1 MKVTDCFTGEW
12 LKCSCS
18 ILDGLSSEDD
28 SRGQLKSNILLELKL
43 TSLKLKPKMEIT
55 FVDLSSGL
63 STSLGKLVSSH
74 SELG

>member
-1 MKVTDCFTGEW
+1 
-12 LKCSCS
+12 
-18 ILDGLSSEDD
+18 LSSEDD